1 MGLRSPHSPV
11 ERLRHIHCRTYR
23 RSELWRE
30 SESLGGFRR
39 DSLLPLDQRIP
50 YSFRWV
56 GIAFVYGWNLT
67 RKLSNEV
74 RIDFT
79 ECRIAPVRLLFSTG
93 LTSPCGIAKVRQT
106 AAPWA
111 LTPSAW
117 GIRFSSCILVYAKEI
132 SPATEEYGCERCN
145 PATASTFSKSLFL
158 PVNVIVMNVT
168 TSFHPSLF
176 AYLCQCV

>member
-1 MGLRSPHSPV
+1 MSLKSPYFQA
-11 ERLRHIHCRTYR
+11 ERLRRIHCRTYR

-79 ECRIAPVRLLFSTG
+79 ECRIAPHALLLG
-93 LTSPCGIAKVRQT
+93 TSP
-106 AAPWA
+106 
-111 LTPSAW
+111 
-117 GIRFSSCILVYAKEI
+117 
-132 SPATEEYGCERCN
+132 
-145 PATASTFSKSLFL
+145 
-158 PVNVIVMNVT
+158 
-168 TSFHPSLF
+168 
-176 AYLCQCV
+176 